1 MFLDIKA
8 NVPPHQR
15 CLSSKM
21 CIYKSLS
28 LRDPSAATCNIGQNS
43 KDNNPVS
50 PNKAVSIDDSVS
62 TQEDDELNHLLNME
76 WNFNGSQFTDPIYNS
91 VIAITVHKT
100 FFNGKFHNYNFSIC
114 AGEHDKIITIKILHH

>member
-1 MFLDIKA
+1 M
-8 NVPPHQR
+8 R
-15 CLSSKM
+15 E
-21 CIYKSLS
+21 
-28 LRDPSAATCNIGQNS
+28 PSAATSNTGQNS

-62 TQEDDELNHLLNME
+62 TQEDDELNHLLNKE

-100 FFNGKFHNYNFSIC
+100 FFNGKFHNYNFLIC
-114 AGEHDKIITIKILHH
+114 AGEHDKIITMKILHH